1 MTNGKSYLYKASLC
15 EKCVSQE
22 VILLLS
28 TMVFTK
34 TRFSDNDKEKTDSI
48 PEKPVANRR
57 KRGPARP
64 ADEKSSDSEDEPLN
78 NSRRSPRIRE
88 ISETR
93 EKSTEKENL
102 KNERRSR
109 SRKSGLVSLFYHSTK
124 KFFLLKRNCA
134 THGRKPPNKG
144 ER

>member
-1 MTNGKSYLYKASLC
+1 MGNPTCIKPLSLC

-22 VILLLS
+22 AILLLS

-102 KNERRSR
+102 KNIW
-109 SRKSGLVSLFYHSTK
+109 
-124 KFFLLKRNCA
+124 LLW
-134 THGRKPPNKG
+134 
-144 ER
+144 